1 MSNKKDIDFRFWVP
15 LDIIKGKDKED
26 NDTMKLGGVAST
38 SDKDS
43 DGEILDPN
51 GFDLSIFKSMGSV
64 NWHHMSKTNP
74 SAIIGEPTLAEIR
87 KGKLYVE
94 VELYKDSKMANEVYE
109 LAKVF
114 EKNSKTRRLGF
125 SVEGKATE
133 RDPLDD
139 KIIKKAMITGLAV
152 THLPKCPSTLA
163 QIIKGET
170 DGLGIEEDEDEDEED
185 TKKTKK
191 ALSTDSPSGAAVKKE
206 HVDGNEKNL
215 TTKFTKGQIFDKILT
230 DFDDI
235 EIEKANQV
243 YNIIQKISTMN
254 KEKTISQ
261 ESIDKAYKTLGMSIE
276 GFSKGKES
284 EEMEK
289 CSFKKAV
296 GSSLFKKFKKGE
308 DDKEVEADD
317 KFYKKMEK
325 GGYEEANEEEVK
337 KAKESEEDDDEDS
350 EESVKKAKKKVIAK
364 AKDAEESEE
373 EDEDETEEEEEE
385 KKPIKK
391 AKKKIEK
398 AKESEESEEEEE
410 DETEDE
416 EKKEKKVEKAKKP
429 IEKSIVTDILK
440 AMEKSDNRSNELF
453 KAIGTVL
460 KDNKEK
466 NEEFQKSI
474 LDRLEAIEETPAG
487 RKSFSKATERF
498 KDEDLEKG
506 QKVLSVSKN
515 KKELINLLESFTF
528 EKGCDDELAK
538 GMTTLESS
546 GVMLPNVAMRLFTEK
561 GIRVVQ

>member
-1 MSNKKDIDFRFWVP
+1 MSKSKDIDFRFWVP

-26 NDTMKLGGVAST
+26 NDVMKLGGVAST

-51 GFDLSIFKSMGSV
+51 GFDLSIFKSAGTC
-64 NWHHMSKTNP
+64 NWHHQSKASP

-139 KIIKKAMITGLAV
+139 KIIKKAIITGLAV

-170 DGLGIEEDEDEDEED
+170 DGLGVADDELDKDEETED
-185 TKKTKK
+185 KKDDKKK
-191 ALSTDSPSGAAVKKE
+191 ALSTDSPSGKAIKKE
-206 HVDGNEKNL
+206 HVDGNEKDL
-215 TTKFTKGQIFDKILT
+215 TVKFTKGQIFDKILT
-230 DFDDI
+230 DFEDI

-243 YNIIQKISTMN
+243 YNIIQKISTMSN
-254 KEKTISQ
+254 EKTISQ
-261 ESIDKAYKTLGMSIE
+261 ESIDKAYKTLGMSNDDIT
-276 GFSKGKES
+276 KGEES
-284 EEMEK
+284 EEMK
-289 CSFKKAV
+289 KGHIFKKAV
-296 GSSLFKKFKKGE
+296 GSLFKKFKKGD

-325 GGYEEANEEEVK
+325 GGYDEATEEEVK
-337 KAKESEEDDDEDS
+337 KAKEDEESSEET
-350 EESVKKAKKKVIAK
+350 EEEVKKAKKKIVK
-364 AKDAEESEE
+364 AK
-373 EDEDETEEEEEE
+373 EDEEAEETEEEEEE
-385 KKPIKK
+385 T
-391 AKKKIEK
+391 
-398 AKESEESEEEEE
+398 EEETEE
-410 DETEDE
+410 E
-416 EKKEKKVEKAKKP
+416 EKKEVKKAKKP
-429 IEKSIVTDILK
+429 IEKSISNDIIK
-440 AMEKSDNRSNELF
+440 ALEKSENRSNELF
-453 KAIGTVL
+453 KAIGVVL

-466 NEEFQKSI
+466 NEDFQKSI
-474 LDRLEAIEETPAG
+474 LERLETIESTPAG

-498 KDEDLEKG
+498 TEENIEKG

-515 KKELINLLESFTF
+515 KKELINLLETFTF
-528 EKGCDDELAK
+528 EKGCDDEFAK

-546 GVMLPNVAMRLFTEK
+546 NVLLPNVAMRLFNEK
-561 GIRVVQ
+561 GIKVVQ

>member
-337 KAKESEEDDDEDS
+337 KAKESEEED
-350 EESVKKAKKKVIAK
+350 
-364 AKDAEESEE
+364 
-373 EDEDETEEEEEE
+373 
-385 KKPIKK
+385 
-391 AKKKIEK
+391 
-398 AKESEESEEEEE
+398 EE